1 MNYIK
6 AIENE
11 LGIEAKKKLMPLQ
24 PGDVVET
31 LSDTSSL
38 EDWIGFKPNTSI
50 EFGIK
55 KFVKWY
61 RDFYK
66 V

>member
-1 MNYIK
+1 MKTNW
-6 AIENE
+6 E
-11 LGIEAKKKLMPLQ
+11 LKQKKKLMSLQ